1 MENQTKN
8 FETVCHNCLGPECD
22 VKTCS
27 TRMKALEQKKLEND
41 CAQFRKDLAAF
52 KASLK
57 GETK

>member
-8 FETVCHNCLGPECD
+8 L
-22 VKTCS
+22 
-27 TRMKALEQKKLEND
+27 AQKQEKLETD